1 MLLRPRKMVAFL
13 YPSLPIAVNSIY
25 AIYPKAGVDVV
36 RREGASANGGSI
48 MPGIF
53 SASRLWRD
61 RGGATAAEYALLL
74 AIIGGGMVGATWLLG
89 QAVGSQMNQQVALF
103 ASSAGSS
110 STSSSSSSSGGSSA
124 GSGSSTGG
132 SSSTG
137 GGGTTT
143 TSTGGTTTGGTSSG
157 NGSSGNGSSG
167 NGSSGNGSSGNG
179 SSGNG
184 NGKK

>member
-1 MLLRPRKMVAFL
+1 MVAFL
-13 YPSLPIAVNSIY
+13 YPYLPIAVNSIY
-25 AIYPKAGVDVV
+25 AIYPKAGVDAV

-124 GSGSSTGG
+124 GGGSSTGG

-184 NGKK
+184 RGNN